1 MPLWVRTILVTAIP
15 DDVEAAA
22 EGHREHLR
30 QLRGAGR
37 LRSAGEFSKGDGFL
51 DIYEAKDLHE
61 AEDIARSSPLV
72 EEGLGAWIIRE
83 WKEIDL

>member
-1 MPLWVRTILVTAIP
+1 MPFWVRTLLVTARP
-15 DDVEAAA
+15 DDVAAAA

-30 QLRGAGR
+30 RLHAEGKLRA
-37 LRSAGEFSKGDGFL
+37 AGEFTKGDGFL

-61 AEDIARSSPLV
+61 AEQIARSSPLV

-83 WKEIDL
+83 WTEIDL